1 MAFMSDAPFHTLT
14 SDADWTEALAQS
26 EETPVLIFKH
36 SSTCPVS
43 GQANTEMTELVEDED
58 VQVYRVVVQD
68 HRSVSDEIEADLDV
82 RHETPQ
88 AILLHEKE
96 PVFDTS
102 HFNVT
107 ADRLREE
114 LRRIPLSTN

>member
-1 MAFMSDAPFHTLT
+1 MPDSPFHSLT
-14 SDADWTEALAQS
+14 SDTDWSDALAQS
-26 EETPVLIFKH
+26 EETPVVIFKH

-43 GQANTEMTELVEDED
+43 SQAHTEMTELANANDIPIFK
-58 VQVYRVVVQD
+58 VVVQEN
-68 HRSVSDEIEADLDV
+68 RAVSDEIESDLDV

-88 AILLHEKE
+88 AIVVHDES

-114 LRRIPLSTN
+114 LRRVPLSTN